1 MKLKKILL
9 LITVLL
15 LLPVKINAYS
25 LGESAVLMEQDTKR
39 VLVSKNMNKKKL
51 IASTTKI
58 MTGIIAVESGK
69 LNKTVTVT
77 DKVLESYGSNIY
89 LSIGEKMKLKDMV
102 YGLMMQSG
110 NDAALMIA
118 DYLGGEEKFVKI
130 MNKKAKQIGM
140 KNTREA
146 ASAAEAVELLNSFK
160 IDIILLDQQMPGK
173 TGLELARE
181 LKNSNNPHL
190 KSLPII
196 MITVDTKEKTVL
208 DARNLGIQEYL
219 VKPISPLALK
229 KRILNAFGIKQERV

>member
-1 MKLKKILL
+1 MQVRAGNASGFADFADDLSLSDI
-9 LITVLL
+9 ITRFDGKFFQMRVDGKQL
-15 LLPVKINAYS
+15 V
-25 LGESAVLMEQDTKR
+25 AVVDDDKFSRTF
-39 VLVSKNMNKKKL
+39 
-51 IASTTKI
+51 I
-58 MTGIIAVESGK
+58 
-69 LNKTVTVT
+69 KT
-77 DKVLESYGSNIY
+77 
-89 LSIGEKMKLKDMV
+89 
-102 YGLMMQSG
+102 
-110 NDAALMIA
+110 AL
-118 DYLGGEEKFVKI
+118 Y
-130 MNKKAKQIGM
+130 QIGM